1 MKTAL
6 LSIALALCVCS
17 PVCRADFI
25 VGSVAFSFVT
35 DPFDSSLGM
44 DAQRDITEVKT
55 TSPRSGFF
63 SQAGGFPV
71 GTPWG
76 SFTLPDFVAVDK
88 SLTIANADFGTF
100 TASIFSD
107 VLFQVPGFS
116 VPTGRNVSFL
126 GTWLPGTNARFAG
139 YTDPVVAELSLTL
152 ITTSTLKDSVVTG
165 ALVFASHGAVVPEP
179 GSLLLLGA
187 VSIAVPLRR
196 RLKRRVS
203 VPPTGMAD
211 V

>member
-25 VGSVAFSFVT
+25 VGSVDFSLTLVPT
-35 DPFDSSLGM
+35 DPSVGLDRQQELT
-44 DAQRDITEVKT
+44 DLKT
-55 TSPRSGFF
+55 GDTTTGFF
-63 SQAGGFPV
+63 SQSGGFPE

-76 SFTLPDFVAVDK
+76 SFTLPDFAAIDK
-88 SLTIANADFGTF
+88 SLTISNADFGTF
-100 TASIFSD
+100 NASILNDQLIPSGEP
-107 VLFQVPGFS
+107 VRPVARVVRL
-116 VPTGRNVSFL
+116 L
-126 GTWLPGTNARFAG
+126 GTWIPGTNPRFAG
-139 YTDPVVAELSLTL
+139 YTDPVVAEMTLSL
-152 ITTSTLKDSVVTG
+152 ITTSLNSTSAVSESM
-165 ALVFASHGAVVPEP
+165 VFAAYGAAVPEP